1 MRKAG
6 RVSTLTSFKVVDVL
20 EAVERLQR
28 QGGDIVRLEAGQS
41 AFATPARMVEA
52 THRARQ
58 CVRFSYTE
66 PLPRLELAVERLR
79 LELARR

>member
-1 MRKAG
+1 
-6 RVSTLTSFKVVDVL
+6 
-20 EAVERLQR
+20 
-28 QGGDIVRLEAGQS
+28 LEAGQS

-52 THRARQ
+52 TRRARQ